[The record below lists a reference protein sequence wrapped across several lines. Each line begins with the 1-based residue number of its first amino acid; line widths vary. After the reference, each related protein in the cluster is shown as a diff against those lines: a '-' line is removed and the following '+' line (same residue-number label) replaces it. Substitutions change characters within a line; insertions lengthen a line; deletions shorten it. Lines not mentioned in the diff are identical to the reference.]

1 MGAHKTNS
9 AFRYINML
17 IVKDLGKDSYNNG
30 KSTCNV
36 HTELCLAR
44 ALDGLE

>member
-1 MGAHKTNS
+1 MGAHKTKS

-17 IVKDLGKDSYNNG
+17 IVKDLGEDSYNG
-30 KSTCNV
+30 KSTCNI